1 MNQILKKLYTKYFSF
16 KFFYRLCFIKN
27 EPNDLISLY
36 ELILDKAVENSAK
49 DDFKSIFLS
58 QPNMFTFKL
67 TDKDF
72 INFVSS
78 WKKLLIDFISLAQIS
93 EEDYMLESDHK
104 GSSIVEVSSYIEEEV
119 KDLSMIKKLW
129 NTMC

>member
-1 MNQILKKLYTKYFSF
+1 M
-16 KFFYRLCFIKN
+16 
-27 EPNDLISLY
+27 
-36 ELILDKAVENSAK
+36 
-49 DDFKSIFLS
+49 
-58 QPNMFTFKL
+58 
-67 TDKDF
+67 
-72 INFVSS
+72 
-78 WKKLLIDFISLAQIS
+78 KKLLIDFISLAQIS